1 MKIFETGLYDYSDD
15 PRVNVDKPVLYTPQ
29 FFESMLKDGVDNI
42 PLDIEHKG
50 EAVGVLNSISFSDN
64 SLNAVPNTDIGDKKI
79 SPTFEYDTIDRG
91 SYLEAVNGKF
101 ISAGITDTPR
111 TFITYNS
118 HSNNE
123 QNTNGEKMVSEEAF
137 EQITK
142 QNRKLERE
150 LASKDNQL
158 EANKK
163 DLERLKELEKEN
175 ATLKENNKKI
185 TEELDSIKP
194 YAEKYS
200 AYEKERKEAL
210 LDEIANGNDAV
221 RESFK
226 DLDIETLTVINE
238 QRAVNDTQQGVT
250 SNVAEGQD
258 QGDGSNDEEAER
270 KERFE
275 AVGSMFSELNIQEE

>member
-29 FFESMLKDGVDNI
+29 FFEDMLKDEVDNI
-42 PLDIEHKG
+42 PLDTEHNG
-50 EAVGVLNSISFSDN
+50 NPVGVLNNISFTDN
-64 SLNAVPNTDIGDKKI
+64 TLNAVPNTDIGDKNI
-79 SPTFEYDTIDRG
+79 SPTFEYETIDRG
-91 SYLEAVNGKF
+91 SYVEAVNGKF
-101 ISAGITDTPR
+101 ISAGITDVPR
-111 TFITYNS
+111 TYITFNS

-123 QNTNGEKMVSEEAF
+123 QNTNGENMVSEEAF

-185 TEELDSIKP
+185 SDELDSIKP

-200 AYEKERKEAL
+200 AYEKERKEEL
-210 LDEIANGNDAV
+210 LNDITEGNDAL
-221 RESFK
+221 RELFK
-226 DLDIETLTVINE
+226 DLDIDTLKGIKE
-238 QRAVNDTQQGVT
+238 QKAVDTTPQGVST
-250 SNVAEGQD
+250 NVAEGQN

-270 KERFE
+270 KERTE
-275 AVGSMFSELNIQEE
+275 AVANMFSDLNIKEE

>member
-29 FFESMLKDGVDNI
+29 FFEDMLKDEVDNV
-42 PLDIEHKG
+42 PLDTEHNG
-50 EAVGVLNSISFSDN
+50 NPVGVLNNISFTDN
-64 SLNAVPNTDIGDKKI
+64 TLNAVPNTDIGDKKI
-79 SPTFEYDTIDRG
+79 SPTFEYETIDRG
-91 SYLEAVNGKF
+91 SYVEAVNGKF
-101 ISAGITDTPR
+101 ISAGITDVPR
-111 TFITYNS
+111 NYITFNS

-123 QNTNGEKMVSEEAF
+123 QNTNGENMVSEEAF

-185 TEELDSIKP
+185 SDELDSIKP

-200 AYEKERKEAL
+200 AYEKERKEEL
-210 LDEIANGNDAV
+210 LNDITEGNDAL
-221 RESFK
+221 RELFK
-226 DLDIETLTVINE
+226 DLDIDTLKGIKE
-238 QRAVNDTQQGVT
+238 QKAVDTTPQGVST
-250 SNVAEGQD
+250 NVAEGQN

-270 KERFE
+270 KERTE
-275 AVGSMFSELNIQEE
+275 AVANMFSDLNIKEE

>member
-29 FFESMLKDGVDNI
+29 FFEDMLKDEVDNV
-42 PLDIEHKG
+42 PLDTEHNG
-50 EAVGVLNSISFSDN
+50 NPVGVLNNISFTDN
-64 SLNAVPNTDIGDKKI
+64 TLNAVPNTDIGDKKI
-79 SPTFEYDTIDRG
+79 SPTFEYETIDKG
-91 SYLEAVNGKF
+91 SYVEAVNGKF
-101 ISAGITDTPR
+101 ISAGITDVPR
-111 TFITYNS
+111 TYITFNS

-123 QNTNGEKMVSEEAF
+123 QNTNGENMVSEEAF

-185 TEELDSIKP
+185 SDELDSIKP

-200 AYEKERKEAL
+200 AYEKERKEEL
-210 LDEIANGNDAV
+210 LNDITEGNDAL
-221 RESFK
+221 RELFK
-226 DLDIETLTVINE
+226 DLDIDTLKGIKE
-238 QRAVNDTQQGVT
+238 QKAVDTTPQGVST
-250 SNVAEGQD
+250 NVAEGQN
-258 QGDGSNDEEAER
+258 QGNGSNDEEAER
-270 KERFE
+270 KERTE
-275 AVGSMFSELNIQEE
+275 AVANMFSDLNIKEE